1 MQGFNPELQ
10 VGMLAMIVG
19 VKHQENAHKIGQTV
33 VIEGLA
39 NVGEVRD
46 DWFTEIHMGV
56 ALQHNLALVSGIGP
70 TPGIVGGFSLIRQK
84 YLMPLPPLEDPSI
97 DDCTFTPI
105 VQKENAKCW

>member
-1 MQGFNPELQ
+1 MQSFNPELK
-10 VGMLAMIVG
+10 VGEQAMIIG
-19 VKHQENAHKIGQTV
+19 VHNQKNAHKIGKIV

-39 NVGEVRD
+39 NAGEVCD

-56 ALQHNLALVSGIGP
+56 SLKYDLALVSGIGD
-70 TPGIVGGFSLIRQK
+70 TPGIVGGFSIIQQK